1 MRLVTRFEMA
11 VKNIN
16 ELHSLL
22 RNAFNELAKSNANT
36 YQRRNALASIENIQV
51 ELGARAFEM

>member
-11 VKNIN
+11 AKNIN
-16 ELHSLL
+16 ELNSML
-22 RNAFNELAKSNANT
+22 RNAFNELAKSNPNT
-36 YQRRNALASIENIQV
+36 YQRRNALASIENIQA

>member
-11 VKNIN
+11 AKNIN

-22 RNAFNELAKSNANT
+22 RVDFNELAKSNPDT